1 MICKEKINDGNQT
14 YEKEE
19 RIEVNQNG
27 NPQNASDY
35 NNYGLHVGLPLDNV
49 QANLQKEFEN
59 MEK

>member
-27 NPQNASDY
+27 NPQNPSDY